1 MTTRAGADQ
10 SAPAHDQGPASSD
23 IPTVESTPDSRP
35 TRYRY
40 LIAAVAE
47 LEGTVTID
55 QLVDVMTQ
63 WEAVHDERTEKSW
76 HDVHEELYLV
86 DLPTLDRAGLLE
98 FDVQTGTVAH
108 ADPQ

>member
-1 MTTRAGADQ
+1 MTTRAGADP
-10 SAPAHDQGPASSD
+10 SVPAHEHGPASSD
-23 IPTVESTPDSRP
+23 SPTVESTGDSRS

-47 LEGTVTID
+47 IEGAVTID
-55 QLVDVMTQ
+55 QLVDVMIQ
-63 WEAVHDERTEKSW
+63 WEAGNDAGTEKSW

-98 FDVQTGTVAH
+98 FEVETGTVAR
-108 ADPQ
+108 ADP